1 MVDADRVIAAGIP
14 FTEFDVLFSAAVGAG
29 LLVAAVGARVAIS
42 RRRRPALRRLP
53 VRQVADAEQQRAA
66 AGG

>member
-14 FTEFDVLFSAAVGAG
+14 FSEFDVLFSAAVGAG
-29 LLVAAVGARVAIS
+29 LLVAAVGARVVIS
-42 RRRRPALRRLP
+42 RRRRPLPRL
-53 VRQVADAEQQRAA
+53 VRAERAVDAEPQRAA